1 MLGRHLAGAG
11 RGRRSAPPCGGA
23 GGALWRGGT
32 SRGPGSFGSG
42 MGHRGLR
49 PLGTWRCCLC
59 DGWEGKGKGREA
71 AVTGGLLGAVT
82 LVLCSERAE
91 ALP

>member
-1 MLGRHLAGAG
+1 MSGRE
-11 RGRRSAPPCGGA
+11 R
-23 GGALWRGGT
+23 
-32 SRGPGSFGSG
+32 
-42 MGHRGLR
+42 
-49 PLGTWRCCLC
+49 
-59 DGWEGKGKGREA
+59 EREA